1 MKRNFKSLFKKKS
14 QDRQEERL
22 VSSEPS
28 GAADED
34 PRQQTGCLMNTT
46 DQFGADTR
54 MSPQDTIL
62 SIFMNTLVEDTY
74 LQELKA
80 TAEQVKQ
87 CDIIPDGNGGSDSN
101 SQCRLKDYLTA
112 VEMFVQNNFP
122 ALPTNSQLY
131 TEEYLNGAMSFI
143 CNKVTGLVLVLEDS
157 RLVNYLLDSYNRH
170 VFSMLH
176 LLMDRSS
183 SVKDSLCLLQ
193 WVKNTYFRQGHK
205 GCPITQNCVLSVS
218 DPLLLADWLEYSKQK
233 FLTLLKDNISTTLHN
248 ILQHDETNGDCY
260 DDSSE
265 EAFIQVQLDVIQFL
279 NAHIQASKTV
289 SHILKTAVQRLCCDE
304 LHSFMQ
310 RYVNAQSAN
319 QANLLCHFRTIY
331 TCRQLRSYALSIID
345 SNNNT
350 DLSTLLMLK
359 NMETQS
365 LSSAQQLFANIA
377 KDNLKKY
384 FTKGDGHL
392 NNMMIIIQKMLASLP
407 QLEQGEETK
416 ELIVKAA
423 YHSVTSA
430 YLQCLMQRKY
440 KKLEKRWND
449 VEKKIMCDAELFH
462 SKFAKQNGSG
472 DKQKI
477 FLLKMGEILQCRHED
492 TLKCNCLELY
502 LTFPEESEE
511 YIPELLYWR
520 GAMSRRKIKKII
532 NVSRGVEDRNVDVR
546 NAHHLRTHPQVY
558 WCCCLC

>member
-1 MKRNFKSLFKKKS
+1 MKRSFKTLFKKKC

-34 PRQQTGCLMNTT
+34 PRQQTDCLMNTT
-46 DQFGADTR
+46 DQFGADTQ

-62 SIFMNTLVEDTY
+62 SIFIDTLAGDIY

-87 CDIIPDGNGGSDSN
+87 CDIIPDGNEGSDSY

-112 VEMFVQNNFP
+112 VEMFVHNNFP
-122 ALPTNSQLY
+122 ALPTNSQPY
-131 TEEYLNGAMSFI
+131 TGEYLNDAMSFI
-143 CNKVTGLVLVLEDS
+143 CNKVTGLVPVLEDS
-157 RLVNYLLDSYNRH
+157 RLVNYLLDSYNRRL
-170 VFSMLH
+170 FSMLR

-183 SVKDSLCLLQ
+183 SVKDSLFLLQ

-205 GCPITQNCVLSVS
+205 ACLITQNCVLSVS

-233 FLTLLKDNISTTLHN
+233 LLTLLQENISTTLHS
-248 ILQHDETNGDCY
+248 ILQHDEPNGVCC

-265 EAFIQVQLDVIQFL
+265 EAFIQVQLDVIQLL

-289 SHILKTAVQRLCCDE
+289 SHTLKTAVQRLCCDE
-304 LHSFMQ
+304 LHSFIQ
-310 RYVNAQSAN
+310 RYVSAQRAN
-319 QANLLCHFRTIY
+319 KANLLRHFRTIY

-350 DLSTLLMLK
+350 DSSTLLMLE

-365 LSSAQQLFANIA
+365 LFSAQQLFANIA

-384 FTKGDGHL
+384 FTKEDGHL
-392 NNMMIIIQKMLASLP
+392 NNMMIISQKMLATLP
-407 QLEQGEETK
+407 HMEQGEETK

-423 YHSVTSA
+423 YHSVTRA

-440 KKLEKRWND
+440 KKLEKRWKD
-449 VEKKIMCDAELFH
+449 VGKKIMCDAELFH
-462 SKFAKQNGSG
+462 SKFAKQNGS
-472 DKQKI
+472 DDEQKI
-477 FLLKMGEILQCRHED
+477 VLLKMGEILQCRHVD
-492 TLKCNCLELY
+492 TLKLICSELY
-502 LTFPEESEE
+502 IAFPEESEE
-511 YIPELLYWR
+511 YIPALLYWR
-520 GAMSRRKIKKII
+520 GALSRRQIKKII
-532 NVSRGVEDRNVDVR
+532 HVSRDVEDHVR
-546 NAHHLRTHPQVY
+546 NGDHLRPHPHVY
-558 WCCCLC
+558 CCCCLC